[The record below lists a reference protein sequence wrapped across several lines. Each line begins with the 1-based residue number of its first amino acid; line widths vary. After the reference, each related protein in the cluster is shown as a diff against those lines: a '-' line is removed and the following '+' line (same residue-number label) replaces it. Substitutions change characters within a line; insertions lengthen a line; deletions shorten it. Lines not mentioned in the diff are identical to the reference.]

1 MKITFLKPLF
11 AAILIAYTG
20 TIFAQTQITP
30 LDNDVIHPFG
40 TSFDPMQKFIARGES
55 GGVPGPTPTGCD
67 LYGFRS
73 QVRPDL
79 AINMGIH
86 QYFLASGAPV
96 ALPIISTNT
105 NRGLGIVEENNLPGT
120 FNFGCGNLL
129 ANFKQSS
136 TNNTVFTIFG
146 SGVASGG
153 MFMSSDRTLKKNIQ
167 PIENALEIV
176 SQLNG
181 YTYEYRR
188 EERPDL
194 NLPQDTRYG
203 FITQEVQKVMPT
215 VVRRGTDLQ
224 GNPADYQVMEYNAIM
239 PVLAEA
245 IKAQQKTITDLEE
258 ENQALEARLARL
270 EAIILKN
277 DASAANQQLQLN
289 PMGDVKLRQNTPN
302 PSSNSTTIAYELPKQ
317 MNNADLVVF
326 DLKGQEMDRQA
337 IGSGAGAALVN
348 TTNWPAGIYVYAV
361 MVEGRTL
368 ARKKMTVK

>member
-11 AAILIAYTG
+11 AAIIIAYTG
-20 TIFAQTQITP
+20 TTFAQIQTTP
-30 LDNDVIHPFG
+30 LDNYAIHPFG
-40 TSFDPMQKFIARGES
+40 TAFDFTAKFVAMGES
-55 GGVPGPTPTGCD
+55 GGTIGPTPTGCD

-86 QYFLASGAPV
+86 QYFLASGAPA

-105 NRGLGIVEENNLPGT
+105 NRGLGIVEENNLPAT

-129 ANFKQSS
+129 ATFKQSS
-136 TNNTVFTIFG
+136 SNNTVFTIFG

-176 SQLNG
+176 NQLNG

-270 EAIILKN
+270 EAIILKGE
-277 DASAANQQLQLN
+277 AATNQQLQLN
-289 PMGDVKLRQNTPN
+289 SMGDVKLSQNTPN
-302 PSSNSTTIAYELPKQ
+302 PSSNSTTIDYELPKQ
-317 MNNADLVVF
+317 MNTADLVVF

-337 IGSGAGAALVN
+337 IGSGAGSALVN
-348 TTNWPAGIYVYAV
+348 TTNWPAGVYVYAV
-361 MVEGRTL
+361 VVEGKTL